1 MCIVIICQLLLF
13 TTLISMVFVV
23 LLVIVFVNYFPYH
36 SLSFIKHHWYL
47 FIVVFVVIIIALIGL
62 IIPYSHLLISTPTP
76 IHYFIT
82 SFTITILF

>member
-1 MCIVIICQLLLF
+1 MCVVIICQLLLF

-23 LLVIVFVNYFPYH
+23 LVVIVFVNYFPYH

-47 FIVVFVVIIIALIGL
+47 FVIVIVIIIALFGL
-62 IIPYSHLLISTPTP
+62 IIPYSHLLTSTPTP